1 MESNEDQSF
10 TFRVFENILTTE
22 KELNTVNLNRI
33 SKAHDYL
40 HQINHLR
47 PINKTDVIQVN
58 VYILGT
64 NPRNSYRELECRP
77 YGYNHQ
83 YLESSFVPYLMEN
96 WLIDFNENLLK
107 SDDLLSQFLSIHPF
121 LDGNGRT
128 GKLLTFYYTQFSYI
142 EFTSY
147 YDKIQKK
154 KLFPHKNWKDKQL
167 FLKMATAKIMGV
179 NDHLVRLSMYRDVE
193 IDYDPYDR
201 HINAVVKDDGKCTNP
216 NCLYHLNITNA
227 PSHFNEFMQ
236 HESKQL
242 ENCSGNDSIDGLSDT
257 FDEVLIKI
265 KEAVKSVKNY
275 INEKVGDQKKN
286 FTDLI
291 NQSELASR
299 ELHYMWECEMDKC
312 DGKVPTT
319 CIKIILVVI
328 GNLKKMITD
337 SFK

>member
-1 MESNEDQSF
+1 
-10 TFRVFENILTTE
+10 
-22 KELNTVNLNRI
+22 
-33 SKAHDYL
+33 
-40 HQINHLR
+40 
-47 PINKTDVIQVN
+47 
-58 VYILGT
+58 
-64 NPRNSYRELECRP
+64 
-77 YGYNHQ
+77 
-83 YLESSFVPYLMEN
+83 
-96 WLIDFNENLLK
+96 
-107 SDDLLSQFLSIHPF
+107 
-121 LDGNGRT
+121 
-128 GKLLTFYYTQFSYI
+128 
-142 EFTSY
+142 
-147 YDKIQKK
+147 
-154 KLFPHKNWKDKQL
+154 
-167 FLKMATAKIMGV
+167 MATAKIMGV

-201 HINAVVKDDGKCTNP
+201 HINTAVKDDGECTNP
-216 NCLYHLNITNA
+216 NCLYHFNITNA

-265 KEAVKSVKNY
+265 KEAVKNVKNY
-275 INEKVGDQKKN
+275 INEKVVGQKKY

-291 NQSELASR
+291 NQSELASK

-312 DGKVPTT
+312 DGKVLTT